1 LNTTPVT
8 VPGLDTVAVAKHC
21 VEGTVASGL
30 EKTELAVAVDV
41 AHGQEGGT
49 ACFGTALIGPE
60 KVQSP
65 FT

>member
-8 VPGLDTVAVAKHC
+8 VPDLDTVAVAKHC

-41 AHGQEGGT
+41 AHG
-49 ACFGTALIGPE
+49 
-60 KVQSP
+60 
-65 FT
+65 